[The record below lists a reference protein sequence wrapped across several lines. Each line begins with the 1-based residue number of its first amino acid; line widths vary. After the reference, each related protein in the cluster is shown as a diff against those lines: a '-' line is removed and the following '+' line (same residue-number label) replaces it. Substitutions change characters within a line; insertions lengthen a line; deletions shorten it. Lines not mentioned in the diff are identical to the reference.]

1 MKNFHRILISL
12 LYCNKL
18 FLSSTDC
25 LFLHNIRLSFN
36 IIHFRINLKIKKHMK
51 SRSLNFKLRKFVHY
65 SLILCILLIQIII
78 AAFFYN
84 EFNNK
89 KNLAFIENQL
99 KDVHSLENLTENSRK
114 ELINSQDYFQK
125 YLITDDNKFLESY
138 FQSVN
143 KLSQNLDSINGYK
156 AKNPKLKSIL
166 ITQKKDTAELKK
178 LKLLVDS
185 TFQFSTKSTFKM
197 RDELPKFKKYDFNY
211 NFDKFDIQQQTFAD
225 TIEKKGL
232 FGRLGDAIA
241 GKVNVQKE
249 STVITLKNGRTTDA
263 SKMKSELDSLMRS
276 INNHYSKE
284 VQKIQVNVTKNQNSN
299 GKFYKTFNNMLIY
312 SNDLMNI
319 YEVAIKDSKSELQ
332 KELDHQN
339 SINNKIRMYLVLGAM
354 ILMFIVSILIMY
366 FTRIAFIYEKKLNA
380 ANKQI
385 KENLNFKNRI
395 LGMLSHELRSPLKII
410 GIFIKR
416 ISKKTTDETV
426 QDYLKSISFTNN
438 TLLMQAN
445 QILEYTKNQQVENK
459 LNPAVFNLDNEI
471 NAILRSIE
479 PYIET
484 RNNKFVINK
493 NIDPNIVVYSDCTKI
508 NQIFMNILG
517 NANKFTENGQITVNT
532 SASPID
538 NNTVSLVTEIKDSGV
553 GISKSDLEKIF
564 EPYYQGILSEDVENL
579 GAGLGLSLCKE
590 LVELYN
596 GKISVNSELNKG
608 TTVSFT
614 INLKI
619 NK

>member
-1 MKNFHRILISL
+1 MKSE
-12 LYCNKL
+12 
-18 FLSSTDC
+18 
-25 LFLHNIRLSFN
+25 
-36 IIHFRINLKIKKHMK
+36 KKS
-51 SRSLNFKLRKFVHY
+51 SRSLSFRLRKIIHY
-65 SLILCILLIQIII
+65 FLIICILLIQLII

-84 EFNNK
+84 EFVNR
-89 KNLAFIENQL
+89 KNISFIENQL
-99 KDVHSLENLTENSRK
+99 DDVHSLENLTDNSRK
-114 ELINSQDYFQK
+114 ELITSQDYFQK
-125 YLITDDNKFLESY
+125 YLITDDKKFLESY

-143 KLSQNLDSINGYK
+143 RLSQNLDSINLYK
-156 AKNPKLKSIL
+156 DRNPRLKTIL

-185 TFQFSTKSTFKM
+185 TFQFSTKSTFKL
-197 RDELPKFKKYDFNY
+197 RDELPKLKKIDFDY
-211 NFDKFDIQQQTFAD
+211 NFEKFDIQQQTFAD
-225 TIEKKGL
+225 TVQKKGL

-249 STVITLKNGRTTDA
+249 STVITLKNGKTTDA
-263 SKMKSELDSLMRS
+263 SRMKSDLDSLMRS
-276 INNHYSKE
+276 VNNHYSKE
-284 VQKIQVNVTKNQNSN
+284 VQKIQVNVTKNHNNN

-319 YEVAIKDSKSELQ
+319 YEFAIKDSKSELE
-332 KELDHQN
+332 KELAKQN
-339 SINNKIRMYLVLGAM
+339 SANNKIRTYLVLGAM
-354 ILMFIVSILIMY
+354 VLMFIVSILIMY
-366 FTRIAFIYEKKLNA
+366 FTRIAFIYEKRLNA

-416 ISKKTTDETV
+416 INKKTDDETV
-426 QDYLKSISFTNN
+426 KEYLKSISFTND

-459 LNPAVFNLDNEI
+459 LIPVIFNLKNEI
-471 NAILRSIE
+471 TSILTAIE

-484 RNNKFVINK
+484 RNNKFVINE
-493 NIDPNIVVYSDCTKI
+493 NIDPYIIVYSDNTKI

-532 SASPID
+532 SAKYID
-538 NNTVSLVTEIKDSGV
+538 KNTVLLATQIIDTGS

-564 EPYYQGILSEDVENL
+564 EPYYQGVLSEDVENL

-590 LVELYN
+590 IVELYS
-596 GKISVNSELNKG
+596 GDISVDSELNEG
-608 TTVSFT
+608 TTVNFS
-614 INLKI
+614 INLNI